1 MRVTNVIVTAFVAV
15 GLFNGHYHHNG
26 VGMVA
31 AATLGGGGEEEAFDP
46 ATHGT
51 MMTTVVDG
59 IPAPNRKLLSKR
71 SKASTP
77 DANAENMERLVRSLV
92 FATMLEMYHSMQP
105 SSSEAPIA
113 DTNNNNGRRELEAAE
128 DRYNKYACA
137 NCRAFFTWA
146 QKINLH
152 EMAFCVVVA
161 DASFLDQ
168 TYSTCLDI
176 MACSYTDNS
185 TPTTCCQSQ
194 GRCM

>member
-15 GLFNGHYHHNG
+15 GLFNGRYHHNG

-59 IPAPNRKLLSKR
+59 IPAPTRKLLSKR

-77 DANAENMERLVRSLV
+77 DADAENMERLVRSLV

-105 SSSEAPIA
+105 ILL
-113 DTNNNNGRRELEAAE
+113 GG
-128 DRYNKYACA
+128 
-137 NCRAFFTWA
+137 
-146 QKINLH
+146 
-152 EMAFCVVVA
+152 
-161 DASFLDQ
+161 
-168 TYSTCLDI
+168 
-176 MACSYTDNS
+176 SY
-185 TPTTCCQSQ
+185 CGYQ
-194 GRCM
+194 